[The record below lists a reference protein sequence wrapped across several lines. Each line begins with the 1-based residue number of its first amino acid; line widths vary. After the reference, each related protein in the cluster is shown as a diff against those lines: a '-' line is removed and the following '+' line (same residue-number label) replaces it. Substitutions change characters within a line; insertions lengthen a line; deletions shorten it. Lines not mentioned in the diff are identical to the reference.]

1 MACVSDPG
9 AFLRECFE
17 RMAGDEPGRFDIVF
31 LEKFEE
37 AWGTDVS
44 SKEAFF
50 SPLDQLTCRIR
61 DVTSMAVHT
70 PTNIT
75 GAVFAAI

>member
-44 SKEAFF
+44 SKETFF
-50 SPLDQLTCRIR
+50 SPLDQLNLSYKRR
-61 DVTSMAVHT
+61 YRYGRSYPD
-70 PTNIT
+70 
-75 GAVFAAI
+75 